1 MKFASYKDSIDWLF
15 QQFPSYQ
22 MIGAGAYKPGLQQ
35 TKDLLN
41 ALGIQ
46 STASKVIHVAGTNGK
61 GSTCSYISSI
71 LTEKGERVGLF
82 TSPHIYDF
90 RERIRIN
97 GEQINESAVINFCQ
111 KILDLNLEFE
121 PSFFEITFAMALD
134 YFEQNQCSYL
144 VIETGMGGRL
154 DATNVLNSDISIIT
168 NIGLDHTQFLGETLG
183 EIAGEKAGIMKPN
196 KPVII
201 GQTQVEIA
209 PLFKHISNELDAP
222 LFFADRETMEIPET
236 IKLPSLQGINLRT
249 ALCALNKLGVAVSE
263 QALIQSIDHLSKNT
277 GLYGRLTKISEHPQ
291 LVVDVS
297 HNKEGVSATMKALN
311 DFSFEQ
317 LHIIYGAS
325 QDKNVEEIV
334 GVFPEDAQ
342 IYLVTFSNNRSME
355 EQQLKEFMKKDARIQ
370 SVSTNVNTLLESLR
384 SSVSPKDFILVT
396 GSFFLLSDLKH

>member
-1 MKFASYKDSIDWLF
+1 MKFASYKASIDWLF

-46 STASKVIHVAGTNGK
+46 STGSKIIHVAGTNGK

-144 VIETGMGGRL
+144 VIETGMGGR
-154 DATNVLNSDISIIT
+154 
-168 NIGLDHTQFLGETLG
+168 
-183 EIAGEKAGIMKPN
+183 
-196 KPVII
+196 
-201 GQTQVEIA
+201 
-209 PLFKHISNELDAP
+209 
-222 LFFADRETMEIPET
+222 
-236 IKLPSLQGINLRT
+236 
-249 ALCALNKLGVAVSE
+249 
-263 QALIQSIDHLSKNT
+263 
-277 GLYGRLTKISEHPQ
+277 
-291 LVVDVS
+291 
-297 HNKEGVSATMKALN
+297 
-311 DFSFEQ
+311 
-317 LHIIYGAS
+317 
-325 QDKNVEEIV
+325 
-334 GVFPEDAQ
+334 
-342 IYLVTFSNNRSME
+342 
-355 EQQLKEFMKKDARIQ
+355 
-370 SVSTNVNTLLESLR
+370 
-384 SSVSPKDFILVT
+384 
-396 GSFFLLSDLKH
+396 